1 MMRAWI
7 MTMNTGK
14 RKGMA
19 LMQTKPMKK
28 TKTKTTV
35 QKKTILLMGATMYGF
50 STASQIHENG
60 CYFAIF
66 QKGQSLAYYAL
77 GIAFQLKNAQ
87 RPTLIRQVYSF
98 PFEKREMSGEV
109 FKAWCHISVKFVP
122 MVREGRKRINL
133 SSIPT

>member
-1 MMRAWI
+1 MKMDVI
-7 MTMNTGK
+7 SH
-14 RKGMA
+14 
-19 LMQTKPMKK
+19 LDPMFRLG
-28 TKTKTTV
+28 
-35 QKKTILLMGATMYGF
+35 Q
-50 STASQIHENG
+50 AS
-60 CYFAIF
+60 IF

-133 SSIPT
+133 SGIQPTLS